1 MTDWINGLRQGRD
14 ESAQQLW
21 ERYYTQLVR
30 IAGARIPRNVRRDF
44 DEEDIAL
51 SAFDSLC
58 RGVRRDRFP
67 KLDDRNNLW
76 SLLLV
81 ITARKAMHRLR
92 DARALKRGGGKVRG
106 ESAIVSSDSNPAGGI
121 NQIIG
126 TEPTAEFA
134 ARVSDEAEELLD
146 LLPDAEMRRLAILK
160 MEGYSN
166 KEIALKLECGL
177 RTVERRLGLIRRFW
191 SARDE

>member
-1 MTDWINGLRQGRD
+1 MNIDESVTDWINGLRQGRD

-92 DARALKRGGGKVRG
+92 DARALKR
-106 ESAIVSSDSNPAGGI
+106 SCS
-121 NQIIG
+121 
-126 TEPTAEFA
+126 F
-134 ARVSDEAEELLD
+134 
-146 LLPDAEMRRLAILK
+146 
-160 MEGYSN
+160 
-166 KEIALKLECGL
+166 
-177 RTVERRLGLIRRFW
+177 
-191 SARDE
+191 